1 MSPKPRTLALQE
13 PAQTPVVQQAVTPLE
28 MLNRALETGAT
39 AEVLEKFMA
48 LHERWSIGQ
57 ARRAFDAAIA
67 DAKAKIKPVKK
78 NRKVDFVSQKG
89 RTSYEYEDLAEIA
102 KAVDPILAEY
112 GLSYR
117 YRSTQDGNRL
127 SVTCIM
133 SHRDGHSEET
143 SLTASND
150 ESGNKNSIQAI
161 GSAITYLQRY
171 TLKLALGI
179 AASKDDDAKVAA
191 APAKITEAQ
200 LNELIALADE
210 ANADKSKICE
220 WLGVDSFPEISTAQF
235 EKAKKALIDRRRR
248 VISED
253 TA

>member
-1 MSPKPRTLALQE
+1 MSKPRSLALQE
-13 PAQTPVVQQAVTPLE
+13 PEKVPVVQQAVTPLE

-67 DAKAKIKPVKK
+67 DAKAEIKPVKK
-78 NRKVDFVSQKG
+78 NRKVDFVTQKG

-102 KAVDPILAEY
+102 KQIDPILAEH

-117 YRSTQDGNRL
+117 YRSTQEGNRL

-179 AASKDDDAKVAA
+179 AASKDDDAKAA
-191 APAKITEAQ
+191 SEAKPITEAQ
-200 LNELIALADE
+200 AQEIFDLIQETNSDAIAFCRVLKATSIPTIPAAQYQRAINLLNNKKKMAAE
-210 ANADKSKICE
+210 NAGD
-220 WLGVDSFPEISTAQF
+220 
-235 EKAKKALIDRRRR
+235 
-248 VISED
+248 
-253 TA
+253 